1 MGNFVKI
8 ILQYIYIYI
17 YVFQTEKI
25 TQFDV
30 TFFTLQLFLTI
41 ILQDMFIFNTD
52 LIDTINL
59 ANFSDWEK
67 TKLVIFKQEE
77 ENQYIPSYKSKPI
90 LTDV

>member
-1 MGNFVKI
+1 MSKLYYNIF
-8 ILQYIYIYI
+8 IYI

-77 ENQYIPSYKSKPI
+77 ESQYIPSYKSKPI

>member
-1 MGNFVKI
+1 M
-8 ILQYIYIYI
+8 
-17 YVFQTEKI
+17 

-52 LIDTINL
+52 LINTINL

-77 ENQYIPSYKSKPI
+77 ENQYIPSYKSKLI

>member
-1 MGNFVKI
+1 
-8 ILQYIYIYI
+8 
-17 YVFQTEKI
+17 
-25 TQFDV
+25 
-30 TFFTLQLFLTI
+30 
-41 ILQDMFIFNTD
+41 MFIFNTD